1 MLARQ
6 LPGVPVLVSS
16 DRYLAGRLAEHQFG
30 VTVHLLDD
38 GFQHLQLDR
47 DVDLVIVKQDDLDS
61 SARTLPAGRLR
72 EAAGHAGRR
81 GRGAGGWSGRRPSG
95 KSRQAPVHA
104 ATQAGRCRS

>member
-30 VTVHLLDD
+30 VTLHLLDD

-47 DVDLVIVKQDDLDS
+47 DVDLVIVEQDDS
-61 SARTLPAGRLR
+61 TR
-72 EAAGHAGRR
+72 
-81 GRGAGGWSGRRPSG
+81 
-95 KSRQAPVHA
+95 AP
-104 ATQAGRCRS
+104 GRCRPAGCAKRRTRWPLRTRCWRMVRASAFLEVSTGPCSRCNAGWVIQS